1 MLKRTSFFPRIFA
14 EKCLA
19 STKYC
24 RLIRTTSSDTFPTTR
39 QVVPEKDFSLKRAL
53 IVAKLSRY
61 EFEKRRY
68 PDLNSTQLE
77 EKIRGRG
84 TDYDSLIHFN
94 EMHSNFRKS
103 VVDAFRHC
111 GVEVRVVDRHS
122 ITKESI
128 NWADIIV
135 PVGGDGTFLMAA
147 SRADFI
153 NAPAGR
159 KVPVVGFNSDPE
171 SSEGRLMLP
180 KVYSADTKSA
190 IERIMNHNFT
200 WMHRSRIRI
209 THLASNGNLPEAI
222 DLHEHKGNNMEHLS
236 LEPELLDSHEQEL
249 YDAKVKRTL
258 PYLALNEVF
267 IGETLSARV
276 SHLQLRADGVVTNT
290 KCSGL
295 CVSTG
300 IFGQAH
306 TDKFHKMPHGAHFG
320 APRFNVWLQEDMI
333 CKVDLPFFLQT
344 LLIVNGEVPDF
355 PLISPSLHLLKV
367 IPINRLSPK
376 NVEELLT
383 ILRQGNHLVGH
394 LDANEIAREYNRRLV
409 FPPDDPRLC
418 YSIREEIRV
427 GVWPN
432 PKGGMESR
440 AFASKLFI
448 QSRCLD
454 ASLVIDG
461 SISYPFNDGA
471 KVVLETRPEDALLT
485 ISME

>member
-1 MLKRTSFFPRIFA
+1 MLTRTSLFPRILA
-14 EKCLA
+14 ENRLVGVKCRRFSCTTTPA
-19 STKYC
+19 SHPN
-24 RLIRTTSSDTFPTTR
+24 RHVII
-39 QVVPEKDFSLKRAL
+39 PEKKFSLQRAL

-68 PDLNSTQLE
+68 PDLSTAQLE
-77 EKIRGRG
+77 ERIRGRG

-94 EMHSNFRKS
+94 EMHTQFRKT
-103 VVDAFRHC
+103 VVEAFKHF

-122 ITKESI
+122 ITNDSI
-128 NWADIIV
+128 NWADMIV

-153 NAPAGR
+153 KGPVGR
-159 KVPVVGFNSDPE
+159 KIPVMGFNSDPE

-180 KVYSADTKSA
+180 KNYSTNTKSA
-190 IERIMNHNFT
+190 IERIMKHDFT

-222 DLHEHKGNNMEHLS
+222 DLHEHKGNNMEHLC
-236 LEPELLDSHEQEL
+236 LEPELLDPEEQEL

-276 SHLQLRADGVVTNT
+276 SHLQLRVDGKVTNT

-300 IFGQAH
+300 TGSTSWH
-306 TDKFHKMPHGAHFG
+306 T
-320 APRFNVWLQEDMI
+320 
-333 CKVDLPFFLQT
+333 
-344 LLIVNGEVPDF
+344 
-355 PLISPSLHLLKV
+355 S
-367 IPINRLSPK
+367 INRLSPK

-383 ILRQGNHLVGH
+383 ILQQGNHIGGH
-394 LDANEIAREYNRRLV
+394 LDANVIAQEYNRRLV

-432 PKGGMESR
+432 PKGDMESR
-440 AFASKLFI
+440 AFASKLYV

-471 KVVLETRPEDALLT
+471 KVVLETRPDDALLT
-485 ISME
+485 ISMD

>member
-1 MLKRTSFFPRIFA
+1 MLKRTSFLPRIFA
-14 EKCLA
+14 EKCLT

-24 RLIRTTSSDTFPTTR
+24 RLIRTTSRDTCAAR
-39 QVVPEKDFSLKRAL
+39 QVIPERDFCLKRAL

-68 PDLNSTQLE
+68 PDLSSTQLE

-84 TDYDSLIHFN
+84 TDYDSLIYFN

-103 VVDAFRHC
+103 VVDAFRNC

-147 SRADFI
+147 SRADSI
-153 NAPAGR
+153 NGPVGR
-159 KVPVVGFNSDPE
+159 KIPVVGFNSDPE

-180 KVYSADTKSA
+180 KIYSADTKSA
-190 IERIMNHNFT
+190 IERIMSHNFT

-209 THLASNGNLPEAI
+209 THLASNGHLPEAI

-236 LEPELLDSHEQEL
+236 LEPEILDASEQEV
-249 YDAKVKRTL
+249 YDARVKRTL

-276 SHLQLRADGVVTNT
+276 SHLQLRVNGGITNT

-300 IFGQAH
+300 TGSTSWH
-306 TDKFHKMPHGAHFG
+306 T
-320 APRFNVWLQEDMI
+320 
-333 CKVDLPFFLQT
+333 
-344 LLIVNGEVPDF
+344 
-355 PLISPSLHLLKV
+355 S
-367 IPINRLSPK
+367 INRLSPK

-383 ILRQGNHLVGH
+383 ILRQGNQIVGH

-432 PKGGMESR
+432 PRVGMESR
-440 AFASKLFI
+440 AFTSKLFI

-485 ISME
+485 ISMD

>member
-128 NWADIIV
+128 TWADIIV

-153 NAPAGR
+153 NAPTGR

-300 IFGQAH
+300 TGSTSWH
-306 TDKFHKMPHGAHFG
+306 T
-320 APRFNVWLQEDMI
+320 
-333 CKVDLPFFLQT
+333 
-344 LLIVNGEVPDF
+344 
-355 PLISPSLHLLKV
+355 S
-367 IPINRLSPK
+367 INRLSPK

-485 ISME
+485 ISMD